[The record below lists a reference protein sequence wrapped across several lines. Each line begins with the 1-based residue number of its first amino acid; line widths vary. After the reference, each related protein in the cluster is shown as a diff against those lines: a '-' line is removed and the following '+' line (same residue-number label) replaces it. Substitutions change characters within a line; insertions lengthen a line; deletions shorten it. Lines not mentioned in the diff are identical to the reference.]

1 MRTRNP
7 RQANREE
14 KLDGG
19 VLKAYIRPCVQP
31 RGKLAG
37 CRDFRNPL
45 PSPNSLATT
54 SPEAV
59 HGSDA
64 PTDVELW
71 AAVLAEE
78 NAENSRIY

>member
-7 RQANREE
+7 RQAAA
-14 KLDGG
+14 LDGG
-19 VLKAYIRPCVQP
+19 ISKRYALGCADRKD
-31 RGKLAG
+31 KLAD
-37 CRDFRNPL
+37 CRDFRNPQ
-45 PSPNSLATT
+45 PWPNSSATT

-78 NAENSRIY
+78 NAEISRIY